1 MGTAEAK
8 TKIEKKTVLSVLNIG
23 ARLLVICLV
32 VAAVG
37 SLVNEVTKKRYAELQ
52 EQEKANAM
60 AAIFGVSSVT
70 VTELSDPHI
79 ERNNCYAV
87 QQGDELLGFCVQV
100 VTAGFGGD
108 MTLMVGFNSDLAVV
122 GVQILSHSETPG
134 LGARVNDA
142 GYLSQYGGKTGDL
155 VLGEDID
162 AISGATISSKA
173 VLAGVNEAQKSLRL
187 HVVKEG
193 DAQ

>member
-32 VAAVG
+32 VAAVV
-37 SLVNEVTKKRYAELQ
+37 SLVNEVTKARYAEIQ
-52 EQEKANAM
+52 KEEQQKAM
-60 AAIFGVSSVT
+60 ASIFGSSSVT
-70 VTELSDPHI
+70 VTGLGDSF
-79 ERNNCYAV
+79 YAV
-87 QQGDELLGFCVQV
+87 RQGEELLGYCVQV

-173 VLAGVNEAQKSLRL
+173 VLAGVKAAQATLDSALERS
-187 HVVKEG
+187 

>member
-32 VAAVG
+32 VAAVV

-60 AAIFGVSSVT
+60 AAIFGAETLTYIDLGNGV
-70 VTELSDPHI
+70 
-79 ERNNCYAV
+79 YALK
-87 QQGDELLGFCVQV
+87 QGGEPLGYCVEST
-100 VTAGFGGD
+100 TAGFGGE
-108 MTLMVGFNSDLAVV
+108 MSLMVGFDLDRTIV

-155 VLGEDID
+155 ALGEDID

>member
-1 MGTAEAK
+1 MGTAETK

-23 ARLLVICLV
+23 ARLLVICLA
-32 VAAVG
+32 VAAVV
-37 SLVNEVTKKRYAELQ
+37 SLVNEVTKTRYAELQ

-79 ERNNCYAV
+79 EQNNCYAV
-87 QQGDELLGFCVQV
+87 QQGDKLLGFCVQV

-134 LGARVNDA
+134 LGAKVNDA

-155 VLGEDID
+155 ALGEDID

>member
-32 VAAVG
+32 VAAVV

-60 AAIFGVSSVT
+60 AAIFGAETLTYTDLGNGV
-70 VTELSDPHI
+70 
-79 ERNNCYAV
+79 YALK
-87 QQGDELLGFCVQV
+87 QGGEPLGYCVEST
-100 VTAGFGGD
+100 TAGFGGE
-108 MTLMVGFNSDLAVV
+108 MSLMVGFDLDRTIV

-155 VLGEDID
+155 ALGEDID

-173 VLAGVNEAQKSLRL
+173 VLAGVKAAQATLDSALERS
-187 HVVKEG
+187 
-193 DAQ
+193 DAQCCTII

>member
-1 MGTAEAK
+1 MGTAETK

-23 ARLLVICLV
+23 ARLLVICLA
-32 VAAVG
+32 VAAVV
-37 SLVNEVTKKRYAELQ
+37 SLVNEVTKTRYAELQ

-79 ERNNCYAV
+79 EQNNCYAV
-87 QQGDELLGFCVQV
+87 QQGDKLLGFCVQV

-134 LGARVNDA
+134 LGAKVNDA

-155 VLGEDID
+155 ALGEDVD

-173 VLAGVNEAQKSLRL
+173 VLAGVKAAQATLDSALERS
-187 HVVKEG
+187 

>member
-32 VAAVG
+32 VAAVV

-60 AAIFGVSSVT
+60 ASIFGAET
-70 VTELSDPHI
+70 LTYTELG
-79 ERNNCYAV
+79 NGVYALK
-87 QQGDELLGFCVQV
+87 QGDEPLGYCVEST
-100 VTAGFGGD
+100 TAGFGGD

-155 VLGEDID
+155 ALGEDID

-173 VLAGVNEAQKSLRL
+173 VLAGVNEAQKSLRH

>member
-1 MGTAEAK
+1 MAK
-8 TKIEKKTVLSVLNIG
+8 TDKKTVLSVLNIG
-23 ARLLVICLV
+23 ARLLVICLA
-32 VAAVG
+32 VAAVV
-37 SLVNEVTKKRYAELQ
+37 SLINEVTKARYAELQ
-52 EQEKANAM
+52 LEEQRNSM
-60 AAIFGVSSVT
+60 ASIFGATDIAVA
-70 VTELSDPHI
+70 ELGDNVYQV
-79 ERNNCYAV
+79 R
-87 QQGDELLGFCVQV
+87 QGEDILGYCVQV

-134 LGARVNDA
+134 LGAKVNDA

-155 VLGEDID
+155 ALGEDID

>member
-1 MGTAEAK
+1 MGTAETK

-32 VAAVG
+32 VAAVV

-79 ERNNCYAV
+79 EQNNCYAV
-87 QQGDELLGFCVQV
+87 QQGDKLLGFCVQV

-134 LGARVNDA
+134 LGAKVNDA

-155 VLGEDID
+155 ALGEDID

-173 VLAGVNEAQKSLRL
+173 VLAGVKAAQATLDSALERS
-187 HVVKEG
+187 

>member
-32 VAAVG
+32 VAAVV

-52 EQEKANAM
+52 KQEKANAM
-60 AAIFGVSSVT
+60 ASIFGAET
-70 VTELSDPHI
+70 LTYTELG
-79 ERNNCYAV
+79 NGVYALK
-87 QQGDELLGFCVQV
+87 QGDEPLGYCVEST
-100 VTAGFGGD
+100 TAGFGGE
-108 MTLMVGFNSDLAVV
+108 MSLMVGFDLDRTIV
-122 GVQILSHSETPG
+122 GVQLLSHSETPG

-155 VLGEDID
+155 ALGEDID

-173 VLAGVNEAQKSLRL
+173 VLAGVKAAQATLDSALERS
-187 HVVKEG
+187 

>member
-32 VAAVG
+32 VAAVV

-60 AAIFGVSSVT
+60 AAIFGAETLTYTDLGNGV
-70 VTELSDPHI
+70 
-79 ERNNCYAV
+79 YALK
-87 QQGDELLGFCVQV
+87 QGDEPLGYCVEST
-100 VTAGFGGD
+100 TAGFGGD
-108 MTLMVGFNSDLAVV
+108 MTLMVGFNSDLTVV

-155 VLGEDID
+155 ALGEDID

>member
-1 MGTAEAK
+1 METAETK

-32 VAAVG
+32 VAAVV

-60 AAIFGVSSVT
+60 AAIFGAETLTYTDLGNGV
-70 VTELSDPHI
+70 
-79 ERNNCYAV
+79 YALK
-87 QQGDELLGFCVQV
+87 QGDEPLGYCVEST
-100 VTAGFGGD
+100 TAGFGGD

-155 VLGEDID
+155 ALGEDID

-187 HVVKEG
+187 HVAKEG

>member
-8 TKIEKKTVLSVLNIG
+8 TKIEKRTVLSVLNIG

-32 VAAVG
+32 VAAVV

-60 AAIFGVSSVT
+60 AAIFGAETLTYTDLGNGV
-70 VTELSDPHI
+70 
-79 ERNNCYAV
+79 YALK
-87 QQGDELLGFCVQV
+87 QGDEPLGYCVEST
-100 VTAGFGGD
+100 TAGFGGD

-134 LGARVNDA
+134 LGAKVNDA

-155 VLGEDID
+155 ALGEDID

>member
-23 ARLLVICLV
+23 ARQLVICLV
-32 VAAVG
+32 VAAVV

-60 AAIFGVSSVT
+60 AAIFGAETLTYTDLGNGV
-70 VTELSDPHI
+70 
-79 ERNNCYAV
+79 YALK
-87 QQGDELLGFCVQV
+87 QGDEPLGYCVEST
-100 VTAGFGGD
+100 TAGFGGD

-155 VLGEDID
+155 ALGEDID